1 MSAAQIET
9 SAPPRTT
16 REQIVQFLAQKR
28 FAAVGV
34 SRKPQDFSRMLVME
48 FQRRGYEV
56 IPVNPGVAELEG
68 KKCYP
73 TVQAVDPPV
82 SAALLLTSP
91 EITER
96 VVEDCVAAGVTQ
108 LWMHR
113 ASGRGAVSI
122 SAVETCRRHGI
133 SVIAGECPFMFFPQ
147 TGFPHRIHGL
157 IRKIFG
163 TFPG

>member
-1 MSAAQIET
+1 MPAAPIT
-9 SAPPRTT
+9 MSAPPGTT
-16 REQIVQFLAQKR
+16 REQIAQFLAQKR

-34 SRKPQDFSRMLVME
+34 SRKPQDFSRMLVKE

-56 IPVNPGVAELEG
+56 IPVNPGIADLEG
-68 KKCYP
+68 KRCYS
-73 TVQAVDPPV
+73 TVQAIDPPV
-82 SAALLLTSP
+82 SAVLLLTSP

-108 LWMHR
+108 LWMYR
-113 ASGRGAVSI
+113 ASGRGAI
-122 SAVETCRRHGI
+122 SMSAIETCRRHGI

-147 TGFPHRIHGL
+147 TGFPHRVHGL

-163 TFPG
+163 TYPS